1 MQLFIVLFFPLKKY
15 IFEILSISASI
26 TLPDSSGFI
35 SFHFIGNYFI
45 LLVVII

>member
-15 IFEILSISASI
+15 TFEILSISASI

-35 SFHFIGNYFI
+35 
-45 LLVVII
+45 